1 MIWGVAYVVLLV
13 VLFVRVQT
21 DPDAV
26 QRGPIHAAA
35 GDPLPL
41 IRLHHRLFAA
51 ILLGAPI
58 EALLRG
64 GPSRWRLLGLLA
76 FAAGVA
82 LYRLGGRA
90 LGESLSP
97 LSEPR
102 PGATLVTAGPYRFI
116 RHPMYLGQAL
126 IAVGA
131 PLTLGCR
138 FVSWLAVPAVIVLVR
153 RMALEDAALARTY
166 PEYPRYAA
174 HAKRI
179 IPFLY

>member
-1 MIWGVAYVVLLV
+1 VIWGVAYVVLLL

-21 DPDAV
+21 DPDAA
-26 QRGPIHAAA
+26 QRGPIHPVP

-41 IRLHHRLFAA
+41 IQMHHRLFAA
-51 ILLGAPI
+51 ILVGAPL

-64 GPSRWRLLGLLA
+64 GPSRWRLVGLLA

-82 LYRLGGRA
+82 LYRFGGRA
-90 LGESLSP
+90 LGDSLSP

-102 PGATLVTAGPYRFI
+102 PGATLVTAGPYRWI

-138 FVSWLAVPAVIVLVR
+138 FVPWLAVPAIFILGR

-166 PEYPRYAA
+166 PEYPHYAA

-179 IPFLY
+179 IPFVY